1 MTTPKRAIYA
11 GSFDPLT
18 FGHLNIIE
26 RGCKLVDELIVAVA
40 NNTAKKGVFTPDER
54 IAMIADATRG
64 LPGVRAATFEGL
76 LVEYAR
82 KIDARVLVR
91 GLRSVKDFEYEFQ
104 MALTNKA
111 LWADLETV
119 FLVTEGQYAHIAS
132 SLVREIAA
140 MGGDVSSMVP
150 PSVAQRM
157 ADRLAERS

>member
-1 MTTPKRAIYA
+1 MPPVRRAIYA

-26 RGCKLVDELIVAVA
+26 RGSRLVDELLVAVA
-40 NNTAKKGVFTPDER
+40 DNTSKKNVFTPAER
-54 IAMIADATRG
+54 VAMISDATG
-64 LPGVRAATFEGL
+64 HLAGVRATTFDGL

-82 KIDARVLVR
+82 RIDARVLVR

-111 LWADLETV
+111 LWPDLETV

-132 SLVREIAA
+132 SLIREIAA
-140 MGGDVSSMVP
+140 MGGDISTMVP
-150 PSVAQRM
+150 PAI
-157 ADRLAERS
+157 ADRLRARFARD

>member
-40 NNTAKKGVFTPDER
+40 NNTSKHGVFSPDER
-54 IAMIADATRG
+54 VAMINDATYG
-64 LPGVRAATFEGL
+64 LAGVRGSTFDGL
-76 LVEYAR
+76 LVDYAR
-82 KIDARVLVR
+82 RIDARVLVR

-111 LWADLETV
+111 LWADLETI

-132 SLVREIAA
+132 SLVREIAT
-140 MGGDVSSMVP
+140 MGGDISSMVP
-150 PSVAQRM
+150 PAVAQRM
-157 ADRLAERS
+157 ADRLAARS

>member
-1 MTTPKRAIYA
+1 MRRAIYA

-26 RGCKLVDELIVAVA
+26 RGSRLVDELLVAVA
-40 NNTAKKGVFTPDER
+40 DNTSKKNVFTPAER
-54 IAMIADATRG
+54 VAMISDATG
-64 LPGVRAATFEGL
+64 HLAGVRATTFDGL

-82 KIDARVLVR
+82 RIDARVLVR

-111 LWADLETV
+111 LWPDLETV

-132 SLVREIAA
+132 SLIREIAA
-140 MGGDVSSMVP
+140 MGGDISTMVP
-150 PSVAQRM
+150 PAI
-157 ADRLAERS
+157 ADRLRARFARD